1 MVGELPDV
9 RHAGRS
15 AFARGEEQMVALVG
29 PFAPSLL
36 GSELARLE
44 GRVEGRLEPFDLRR
58 VREALDVVRAAVR
71 AGSLQSA
78 HDVSDGGLA
87 ACVAECAL
95 GGGVGAALD
104 LEPLMRRAEVDGRT
118 ALFGEGPGG
127 VVVSGTRAALLELSS
142 QAAAVGFLALGTV
155 GGSAI
160 AIAAGA
166 ARIEVSLEDAG
177 SLFDSALAER
187 LS

>member
-1 MVGELPDV
+1 MKCSSGSC
-9 RHAGRS
+9 H
-15 AFARGEEQMVALVG
+15 FALT
-29 PFAPSLL
+29 S
-36 GSELARLE
+36 
-44 GRVEGRLEPFDLRR
+44 
-58 VREALDVVRAAVR
+58 
-71 AGSLQSA
+71 
-78 HDVSDGGLA
+78 A

-95 GGGVGAALD
+95 AGEVGATLD

-127 VVVSGTRAALLELSS
+127 VVVSGARETLLELSS

-160 AIAAGA
+160 AIAAGTA
-166 ARIEVSLEDAG
+166 TIEVSLEDAG
-177 SLFDSALAER
+177 SLFESALAER